1 MDRLFTIKLSTLF
14 GIIVLI
20 GVILLI
26 IVQSEYRLT
35 IDSSLEEPE
44 VKEVMFLPSGFLIK
58 NEEPKAVLVA
68 VGDIMLS
75 RMVARRI
82 KENQDQKYPFL
93 EVSDL
98 IGQADIAF
106 GNLECPITPGRNINL
121 FEMVFRAD
129 PESVNGLKYAG
140 FDILSLANNHI
151 FNFGQEGLTDTFSYL
166 EKANI
171 DYIGA
176 GKNKQEAHN
185 FKMLEVNGIKFA
197 FLAYADSIF
206 SYTFSQTEESQPSI
220 ALMDVVQMKKDIFSI
235 KNQADFII
243 VSMHSGIEYV
253 SQPNAKQI
261 EFAHAAVDTGADL
274 VIGHHPHVVQKME
287 QYKGGYIFYSLGNFI
302 FDQMWS
308 RETRESVIAK
318 IVFGENNIQEIDFIP
333 ILIEDF
339 AQPRILDIQESKDIF
354 DKLNVPFQSRYIF
367 YWDGQDYQYKN
378 ENSVYLTRKAKKFI
392 EQEIDL
398 DNDERL
404 ENIILRQNMV
414 QVLRDNKL
422 LWKSD
427 PNWQVEDVVLADFN
441 QDNQIEINISLWK
454 KGSYGKDLPF
464 WLEENTKEWG
474 NHLFVY
480 GMKDGKIKPV
490 WCSSTLDA
498 PIKEMIAEDINGD
511 NKSELITLEGN
522 YDNPENEWGNYLSIW
537 SWNDWGFFNDYRSA
551 EGKYFNLSIE
561 DIDNNEL
568 SNKVVKVSKNR

>member
-441 QDNQIEINISLWK
+441 QDNQIEINMSLWK
-454 KGSYGKDLPF
+454 EGSYGKDLPF